1 MSDAALNEWHV
12 PEPVV
17 LRLLEF
23 AVIAP
28 LDRTPFRQ
36 TCQVW
41 GCDKDAYRER
51 ATDAEHPWLFTCDYG
66 HEVLT
71 PADYR

>member
-1 MSDAALNEWHV
+1 MSDAVLNEWDV

-17 LRLLEF
+17 LRLLDF

-36 TCQVW
+36 PCRVW
-41 GCDKDAYRER
+41 GCVKDSYRER
-51 ATDAEHPWLFTCDYG
+51 TDEAEHPWLFTCEYG
-66 HEVLT
+66 HAVPT
-71 PADYR
+71 PASY